1 MKRVFPYYELTASI
15 RFGDKAWPEYPHVYL
30 ANMEMSEDSIHAFLR
45 LYGRLFE
52 EREPVS
58 PLPKTD
64 AAVWS
69 PVIRKGQKE
78 PMSIQAVA
86 AAQRVLRG
94 AWRNEPDWFAAIAG
108 HDPEQDAFIY
118 KPMQPEL
125 SVTDTGIELITPDVW
140 TFARL
145 GFLRDHALVKRKSV
159 RTLTAQVRM
168 ARCTFCK
175 RAGSRVAPSPA
186 APCASMSCAFVRNQ
200 KPSPRPKLARLRGI
214 KDEKRH

>member
-1 MKRVFPYYELTASI
+1 MKKVFPYYELTASI

-145 GFLRDHALVKRKSV
+145 GFLRDHALGKTKICANPDCTSPHGTMYFLQAKQGQMFCCHRCAVRVNVRRFRKESE
-159 RTLTAQVRM
+159 T
-168 ARCTFCK
+168 
-175 RAGSRVAPSPA
+175 
-186 APCASMSCAFVRNQ
+186 
-200 KPSPRPKLARLRGI
+200 KPQTKTRST
-214 KDEKRH
+214 KRHQR